1 MKKRRKDKEA
11 IENKLR
17 SKISIKGKKKK
28 NKDAFKN
35 PEKFIKQY
43 RAAQKS
49 YAYLKN
55 KVPLI

>member
-11 IENKLR
+11 LENKLR
-17 SKISIKGKKKK
+17 SKIILKGKKQKRVDTIK
-28 NKDAFKN
+28 A

-55 KVPLI
+55 KVSPF